1 MIIGKLWRAFKAQ
14 INKVANFFWQAD
26 PLAQL
31 QYEYDAMVDQLKEG
45 RQGLEQYRGL
55 VDRVARQ
62 TEGQRKHIA
71 TLEAKIKT
79 YLRAGDRETAGKF
92 AIELQKAKAASAE
105 NEGQLAMHETAY
117 NNNLLKIKHATK
129 KLGELRDKIQ
139 KYDAD
144 LKMSRAEAEL
154 AKVAASINV
163 DITTDFGQIEQV
175 LQDEIDRNRAK
186 VRVAADLS
194 AEGLEEV
201 RHEMA
206 VEKTLAEDA
215 LREFEQEM
223 ESEEE
228 EEPLRTKVYAGA

>member
-1 MIIGKLWRAFKAQ
+1 
-14 INKVANFFWQAD
+14 
-26 PLAQL
+26 
-31 QYEYDAMVDQLKEG
+31 
-45 RQGLEQYRGL
+45 
-55 VDRVARQ
+55 
-62 TEGQRKHIA
+62 
-71 TLEAKIKT
+71 
-79 YLRAGDRETAGKF
+79 
-92 AIELQKAKAASAE
+92 
-105 NEGQLAMHETAY
+105 
-117 NNNLLKIKHATK
+117 
-129 KLGELRDKIQ
+129 
-139 KYDAD
+139 
-144 LKMSRAEAEL
+144 MSRAEAEL